1 MTLRIVDKWFDRR
14 RIDDALTLL
23 WEPYVDPLL
32 RCNIWHLRGRD
43 ADLLVD
49 SGMGICSLRAA
60 AVDLFAHDVSAVA
73 THTHHD
79 HVGSLHEFS
88 ERIVHRSEADSMARG
103 RYHFSLLASDYD
115 AELVAAISGGGYA
128 MPEHELLTAYPHAN
142 FDAAAVVLRGTH
154 PTRLVDEGDRI
165 DLGNRRF
172 EVLHLPG
179 HSPGSIALWEEKTGC
194 LFSGD
199 VVYDGPL
206 LDQLEDSNSDD
217 YLISMER
224 LLKLPVTV
232 VYPGHEGVLD
242 TQRFRHIVRGY
253 IEQRSR

>member
-1 MTLRIVDKWFDRR
+1 MALKIVDKWFERR

-32 RCNIWHLRGRD
+32 RCNIWHLRGRN

-60 AVDLFAHDVSAVA
+60 AEDLFENAVTAVA

-88 ERIVHRSEADSMARG
+88 ERVVHRLEADSMTQG
-103 RYHFSLLASDYD
+103 RYYFSLLASDYD
-115 AELVAAISGGGYA
+115 TELIAAISGGGYA
-128 MPEHELLTAYPHAN
+128 MPEQELLTAYPYAD
-142 FDAAAVVLRGTH
+142 FDPATVVLQGTR
-154 PTRLVDEGDRI
+154 PTRLVEEGDRI
-165 DLGNRRF
+165 DLGDRSF

-179 HSPGSIALWEEKTGC
+179 HSPGSIALWEEKTGW

-206 LDQLEDSNSDD
+206 LDQLEDSSSDD
-217 YLISMER
+217 YLTSMER
-224 LLKLPVTV
+224 LLKLPVDAV
-232 VYPGHEGVLD
+232 FPGHEGILD
-242 TQRFRHIVRGY
+242 PGRFRQIVQSY
-253 IEQRSR
+253 IDQRSR